1 MHFLCRFMG
10 AFKILLILGGIDE
23 GFNAITFL
31 CYKLLQPTFDIIT
44 SSSYV
49 CTLEVADLSPFILLY
64 FFPWIFVPHDP
75 WKLFKM

>member
-10 AFKILLILGGIDE
+10 ASKILLILGGIDK

-49 CTLEVADLSPFILLY
+49 CTLEVADFSPFILLY
-64 FFPWIFVPHDP
+64 FRPWIFVPHDS